1 MLEAASRFLCSLL
14 ELRLLVRGGEGNV
27 VEVLT
32 DPESLEDREGEQAL
46 LTAEDSE
53 GEVATLESP
62 SVALSGGGPPIC
74 LVASGEGSSA
84 VPRGAR
90 ASGPSSAAGASVS
103 QPRLGSSVSSTATA
117 ASGS

>member
-1 MLEAASRFLCSLL
+1 MLEAASRFLRSLL
-14 ELRLLVRGGEGNV
+14 DLRPLVRGGEGNV

-53 GEVATLESP
+53 GEVATLGSP
-62 SVALSGGGPPIC
+62 TVGGPPIY
-74 LVASGEGSSA
+74 ASVVGSSA
-84 VPRGAR
+84 VPGGAR
-90 ASGPSSAAGASVS
+90 TSGTSSATGASVS
-103 QPRLGSSVSSTATA
+103 RPGPGSDVSSTATA